1 MVSPKAHTENDGF
14 LERAFKLKAHG
25 TDARTE
31 ILAGVTT
38 FMTMA
43 YIIIVNPS
51 ILGVTGMDTGAVMVA
66 TILGSV
72 VAHFSWR
79 FGQLSVALAPGMG
92 LNAFFAYT
100 VVLEWESVGRL
111 PLRQCLLTV

>member
-1 MVSPKAHTENDGF
+1 MASPKVQTPDEGF
-14 LERAFKLKAHG
+14 LERMFQVEANN
-25 TDARTE
+25 DSVR
-31 ILAGVTT
+31 IDIIAGVPT

-72 VAHFSWR
+72 V
-79 FGQLSVALAPGMG
+79 GTL
-92 LNAFFAYT
+92 
-100 VVLEWESVGRL
+100 
-111 PLRQCLLTV
+111 